1 MKRILVISDNPF
13 LTSFFINECKV
24 QEVTLEANIKYHYTK
39 VNLNPSEMIRLG
51 ATAIDVKDPS
61 FLKGVE
67 DSCDLIISIHCK
79 QIFPSKL
86 VDLIPCINIH
96 PGLNPHNRG
105 WYPQVF
111 SIINKKPIGATV
123 HLMDKEVDHGPII
136 DQIEITAD
144 AVDTSSELYE
154 KIVEAEKLLISKNL
168 KNFMSGEFDSKL
180 PFFNGNYNSISD
192 FRSLCFLD
200 LDAEGTL
207 RSHIDLLRA
216 LTHKNFKNAYYI
228 DEQGRK
234 VFIRI
239 SLEREV

>member
-1 MKRILVISDNPF
+1 MKRIRVISDNPF

-24 QEVTLEANIKYHYTK
+24 QKVALGANIKYHYTK
-39 VNLNPSEMIRLG
+39 VNLNPSKMIQLG
-51 ATAIDVKDPS
+51 ATPIDVKDPS
-61 FLKGVE
+61 FLKVVE
-67 DSCDLIISIHCK
+67 NSCDLIISIHCK

-86 VDLIPCINIH
+86 VELIPCINIH

-168 KNFMSGEFDSKL
+168 KNFISGKFVSKL
-180 PFFNGNYNSISD
+180 PLFNGNYNSISD
-192 FRSLCFLD
+192 FRSLCALN

-216 LTHKNFKNAYYI
+216 LTHKNFRNAYYI

-234 VFIRI
+234 VYIRI